1 MDSIMQTPEGVAQY
15 EAYMAEPTELTDS
28 AEIAR
33 MAEMQTIYYYTH
45 MFYTIYQP
53 EMFESELDSTNT
65 AMCYNGDFSE
75 SQVSDDHLEGYDLFV
90 GLYSRDSN
98 CSQHS
103 ILPLPE
109 NSSPNVNDYPNY
121 FFDLNPQNNADI
133 DNLPLREEEKATFD
147 RIELFEESSGHDLY
161 ISNILKNPSNNARSL
176 RLNRDRQHYFTNTME
191 RSFLVDISEPVFSF
205 WFALI
210 FEEPDDHEPN
220 EKPYFRASA
229 LDEDGNVIDELCF
242 VSETGDD
249 RLVSETVNGEPMTYR
264 DWSCASFN
272 LEDHIDEKV
281 TIRMVAACCGKGA
294 HWGYAYI
301 SNICV
306 PCSESPEIN
315 TIPGDPIECPIE
327 FPIKFCSEID
337 IDTSD
342 YSVDSLYM
350 EIRNDGVVHE
360 ILSPFSFDSLNSIV
374 CFEIDETLFNS
385 LDNQGYDVYT
395 IAEITHLESS
405 LSSTIT
411 SNSVVPNTPSDQN
424 NDFLVT
430 CCPTLDLSNMDVCDP
445 DTLDLCGTINIDTCE
460 FDLLNAQYTFTY
472 DNGALVFEET
482 INIDSNG
489 NFCFSAGGVYLNRDM
504 CLEVFVEVFYFDS
517 LLNDTMSISGQFLN
531 AAGDCINESCCPTD
545 TISMNLSKNLC
556 LTGTDFEGS
565 HFEIEGSI
573 LLNQLPSGFSHC
585 GNMPVFNNGV
595 EINYDYFNSFGGVIQ
610 FGGMLY
616 IPDPSLLE
624 VDSTTG
630 RYIVRGSMVFCG
642 PDTLE
647 CELDIIMELSRGQ
660 VEMCTG
666 MQGLM
671 CMNIGVNTYQYRPPN
686 PPQHYN
692 GKVNFPLS
700 VNVPYGTTMNG
711 EVECDID
718 QYWFE
723 ICGIPDSASLGGGN
737 NCTIISTGS
746 IQQQNNEISGT
757 FYQFLQI
764 PVSEWNSYSDIQ
776 VTLWNNCGDT
786 CVLDLIPV
794 VPVGEGGKGLQNGST
809 ENAISVFPMP
819 FSNELIIQFDS
830 ELVNTSFHIVSAD
843 GQSILEGEL
852 RSKTG
857 NYKINTTFWTSGTY
871 ILYFLGKGDRGPLS
885 KILIKQ

>member
-1 MDSIMQTPEGVAQY
+1 M
-15 EAYMAEPTELTDS
+15 
-28 AEIAR
+28 
-33 MAEMQTIYYYTH
+33 
-45 MFYTIYQP
+45 
-53 EMFESELDSTNT
+53 
-65 AMCYNGDFSE
+65 
-75 SQVSDDHLEGYDLFV
+75 
-90 GLYSRDSN
+90 
-98 CSQHS
+98 
-103 ILPLPE
+103 
-109 NSSPNVNDYPNY
+109 
-121 FFDLNPQNNADI
+121 
-133 DNLPLREEEKATFD
+133 
-147 RIELFEESSGHDLY
+147 
-161 ISNILKNPSNNARSL
+161 
-176 RLNRDRQHYFTNTME
+176 
-191 RSFLVDISEPVFSF
+191 
-205 WFALI
+205 
-210 FEEPDDHEPN
+210 
-220 EKPYFRASA
+220 
-229 LDEDGNVIDELCF
+229 
-242 VSETGDD
+242 
-249 RLVSETVNGEPMTYR
+249 TVR
-264 DWSCASFN
+264 F
-272 LEDHIDEKV
+272 
-281 TIRMVAACCGKGA
+281 VAAACGFQA

-306 PCSESPEIN
+306 PCSEAPEVNIVSQ
-315 TIPGDPIECPIE
+315 PMVDCPIDFPIE
-327 FPIKFCSEID
+327 FCAELN
-337 IDTSD
+337 IDTS
-342 YSVDSLYM
+342 YSIDSIYL
-350 EIRNDGVVHE
+350 EIRNDGVVYQV
-360 ILSPFSFDSLNSIV
+360 LSPTSFDTVNSIA
-374 CFEIDETLFNS
+374 CFEIDEELYNS
-385 LDNQGYDVYT
+385 LEKQGYDVFVST
-395 IAEITHLESS
+395 EITHIENGC
-405 LSSTIT
+405 SSTIT
-411 SNSVVPNTPSDQN
+411 STSAVLNTPGDVN
-424 NDFLVT
+424 NDFIVR
-430 CCPTLDLSNMDVCDP
+430 CCPPLDLFNIDVCDP
-445 DTLDLCGTINIDTCE
+445 DSVDLCGKLNADTCNIE
-460 FDLLNAQYTFTY
+460 FLSATYTLSY
-472 DNGALVFEET
+472 DNGALEFTESVS
-482 INIDSNG
+482 IDSNG
-489 NFCFSAGGVYLNRDM
+489 NFCLSIGDYYLNRDM
-504 CLEVFVEVFYFDS
+504 CLEVYVDAFYVDS
-517 LLNDTMSISGQFLN
+517 CLNDTVSVSGQFLN

-585 GNMPVFNNGV
+585 VNMPVFNNGV

-647 CELDIIMELSRGQ
+647 CELDITMELSQGQ

-737 NCTIISTGS
+737 NCTIISTGN

-794 VPVGEGGKGLQNGST
+794 VPVGEGGKGLQNGNT

-819 FSNELIIQFDS
+819 FSDELIIQFDS
-830 ELVNTSFHIVSAD
+830 ELINTSFHIVSAD

-857 NYKINTTFWTSGTY
+857 TYKINTTFWASGTY
-871 ILYFLGKGDRGPLS
+871 ILYFLGEDDLGPLS